1 MVSIFSAASRVSLRQ
16 HKYIERAKKHGSRE
30 RKGVWVFF
38 FCTRP
43 TTKIG
48 KRKEKEKKVCIGVRR
63 GKRCGGQL
71 RNYGHHRV
79 ACSNKQVIQKRKQSL
94 ALFMLLAVEIV
105 IMEWRTRGDEE
116 SREEETA

>member
-1 MVSIFSAASRVSLRQ
+1 MSFSSASRVSLRQ

-30 RKGVWVFF
+30 RKGVWGFF
-38 FCTRP
+38 SFCTRP

-48 KRKEKEKKVCIGVRR
+48 KRKEKKKKKVCIGVRR

>member
-1 MVSIFSAASRVSLRQ
+1 V
-16 HKYIERAKKHGSRE
+16 G
-30 RKGVWVFF
+30 FF
-38 FCTRP
+38 FFLYEANN
-43 TTKIG
+43 KEWKA
-48 KRKEKEKKVCIGVRR
+48 KRKKEKKVCIGVRR

-116 SREEETA
+116 NREEKTA

>member
-1 MVSIFSAASRVSLRQ
+1 VGF
-16 HKYIERAKKHGSRE
+16 
-30 RKGVWVFF
+30 FF

-48 KRKEKEKKVCIGVRR
+48 KRKEKKKKKVCIGVRR

-116 SREEETA
+116 NREEETA